1 SAWIYSTSFPG
12 DDAAIVS
19 KHTGSAGFQLDTTID
34 TGPRTIG
41 FKLISSSG
49 ALMARYGATTL
60 QANTWYYV
68 TGVYN
73 ATARTMDVYL
83 NGQLDNGV
91 LLGTVTATQQ
101 NSTAN
106 VNIGQ
111 RASGG
116 FNFIGRI
123 DDVRIADH
131 ALTQDQIQTDM
142 LTPLA
147 GAAPGPDTIA
157 PT

>member
-1 SAWIYSTSFPG
+1 
-12 DDAAIVS
+12 
-19 KHTGSAGFQLDTTID
+19 
-34 TGPRTIG
+34 
-41 FKLISSSG
+41 KLTSSSG
-49 ALMARYGATTL
+49 SLMARYGATTL

-73 ATARTMDVYL
+73 AATRTMDVYL
-83 NGQLDNGV
+83 NGVLDNGTLV
-91 LLGTVTATQQ
+91 GTVTASQQ
-101 NSTAN
+101 NSASTS
-106 VNIGQ
+106 VNIGR

-116 FNFIGRI
+116 VNFIGHI

-147 GAAPGPDTIA
+147 GT
-157 PT
+157 